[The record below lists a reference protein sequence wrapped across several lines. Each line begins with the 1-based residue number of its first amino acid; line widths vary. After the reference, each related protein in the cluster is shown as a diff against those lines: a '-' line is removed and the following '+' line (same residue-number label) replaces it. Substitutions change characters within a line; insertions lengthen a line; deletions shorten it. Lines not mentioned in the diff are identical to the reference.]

1 MNTNKFLIGGIIG
14 GIVYFF
20 LGWVVW
26 GMLLMD
32 FMKNNAG
39 SATGVMKD
47 EADMVW
53 WALIVG
59 NLFSG
64 LLLSYVISKTGTKGA
79 VPGATMGAVV
89 SLLLAGAFDFTMLGT
104 SNIVTLNSVLVDMA
118 ASVVVGA
125 IVGAVIGFYMG
136 MGNKT
141 A

>member
-26 GMLLMD
+26 GMLLID

-59 NLFSG
+59 NLLSG
-64 LLLSYVISKTGTKGA
+64 FLLSYVISKTGTKGA
-79 VPGATMGAVV
+79 VPGTTIGAVV
-89 SLLLAGAFDFTMLGT
+89 SLLVAGAFDFTMLGT
-104 SNIVTLNSVLVDMA
+104 SNIMTLNLVLVDIA

-125 IVGAVIGFYMG
+125 IVGAVIGLYMG